1 MYLTR
6 GQILQAEDLERRE
19 VPVPEWGGTLL
30 VRALTGAERGRI
42 EADSLRQNGRGVT
55 FSPQSIET
63 LRAKVVAMAAIDED
77 GTSLFTL
84 RDVEALAGKS
94 GAVLERLFDVVAE
107 MSGIS
112 AGAIEEL
119 TANFEPGPSD
129 DSGSTSR

>member
-19 VPVPEWGGTLL
+19 VAVPEWGGTLL

-42 EADSLRQNGRGVT
+42 EADSLRQNGRGVQ
-55 FSPQSIET
+55 FQPQSIET
-63 LRAKVVAMAAIDED
+63 LRAKVVAMAAIEED
-77 GTSLFTL
+77 GTPVFTL

-94 GAVLERLFDVVAE
+94 GAVLERVFDVVAA

-112 AGAIEEL
+112 EEAVSEL
-119 TANFEPGPSD
+119 TANFEPGPSGG
-129 DSGSTSR
+129 SGST